1 MDAKIVT
8 MRVTAREAADLER
21 LARTL
26 GLTRSDVLRRGLAA
40 LQRQVEEGR
49 SSYEV
54 GADLFGRHGSGRSD
68 ASTRRREKYKTAV
81 REKHARR

>member
-8 MRVTAREAADLER
+8 MRVTAREAADLDR

-26 GLTRSDVLRRGLAA
+26 GLTRSDVLKRGLAA
-40 LQRQVEEGR
+40 LQRQVEEAR

-68 ASTRRREKYKTAV
+68 ASTRRREQYKAAV
-81 REKHARR
+81 RAKHARR